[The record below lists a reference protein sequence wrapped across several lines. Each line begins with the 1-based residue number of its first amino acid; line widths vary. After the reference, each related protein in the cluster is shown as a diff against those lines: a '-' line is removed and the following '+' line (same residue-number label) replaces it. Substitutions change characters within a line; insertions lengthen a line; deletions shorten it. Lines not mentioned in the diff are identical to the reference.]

1 MNVQETMNILPHAS
15 RRTLAAGIVLAGII
29 LTEIMSAAVPLAAQN
44 NDANAGSWRMILLSG
59 PTQIAVAKPAATTDP
74 SYLAELAAVKSA
86 QAQITPAQQ
95 TSIANWSQGGV
106 LRWNQLMISLVAEF
120 DLPPEPNPDGSYTF
134 PSAATPFATPQY
146 PFANP
151 PYASR
156 AYSYVSVAQYEA
168 LKVAWYYKYLYNRP
182 SPCNVDTTIHCTL
195 PNTSLPSYPSEDA
208 VLAGVT
214 MTLLQALFP
223 VEAAK
228 IASYAADQQQA
239 ALISGRASASDIAA
253 GVALGQAVAQVFT
266 ARLGSDG
273 MKNAIGTAAQW
284 QAFVTA
290 ATAKGEIPWISQE
303 IPPRPPMLPFFGNV
317 LAWMMTPANIV
328 AGRPAAP
335 PSTQSAAFQ
344 QQLALVKS
352 AIQNLTRDQLSTVY
366 KWADGASSPTPPGHW
381 NLIAAPYIA
390 GAGFSEVRK
399 ARAFALLN
407 MAEHDAAVSCWDA
420 KYAYFVPRAVQVD
433 PTIKTLIPLPN
444 FPTYTSGHSTFS
456 AAATDVLSYLFPS
469 SASYFA
475 SQRDEAAASRLYA
488 GIHFPIDIDAG
499 ITEGSNVAS
508 YTLKFAQSDGADA
521 SHSSAPGVNAGF
533 NAAFNAAL
541 VDAASFGPALT
552 PGGIATLFAP
562 SLASNTNSASSVPL
576 PETLSGVSVNF
587 NGFMPS
593 PMYFASPNQANIQ
606 IPWELTAGTSAALA
620 VTNSQGSSGT
630 LSVPLVTYAP
640 AIFTLGQGSNQGV
653 VTIASTGALAGP
665 DASTAASVPGAQAVA
680 RGGYITIYCLGLGP
694 VNNTPLTGQPATDG
708 TSTTKSPVTVLLN
721 GVALPASYAGLA
733 PGLVGLYQVNVQV
746 PGEAPTGNAVT
757 LALSVGG
764 AKSNTVTIAIH

>member
-1 MNVQETMNILPHAS
+1 MNILPHTS
-15 RRTLAAGIVLAGII
+15 RSVFAAGIVLACVIA
-29 LTEIMSAAVPLAAQN
+29 AAVPLAAQN

-59 PTQIAVAKPAATTDP
+59 PTQIAVAKPAATSDP
-74 SYLAELAAVKSA
+74 GYVAELAAVKSA
-86 QAQITPAQQ
+86 QAQVTPAQQ

-120 DLPPEPNPDGSYTF
+120 DLPPEPNPDGTYTF
-134 PSAATPFATPQY
+134 PSAATPFATPQF

-182 SPCNVDTTIHCTL
+182 SPCNVDTSIKCTL
-195 PNTSLPSYPSEDA
+195 PNTNLPSYPSEDA

-214 MTLLQALFP
+214 MPLLQALFP

-228 IASYAADQQQA
+228 IAAYAADQQQA
-239 ALISGRASASDIAA
+239 ALLSGRASSSDIAA
-253 GVALGQAVAQVFT
+253 GLALGQAVAQVFT

-273 MKNAIGTAAQW
+273 LKNATGTAAQW
-284 QAFVTA
+284 QAFADA

-303 IPPRPPMLPFFGNV
+303 TPPRPPMLPFFGNV
-317 LAWMMTPANIV
+317 LAWMMTPANIL
-328 AGRPAAP
+328 AERPAPP
-335 PSTQSAAFQ
+335 PSTKSSAFQ
-344 QQLALVKS
+344 QQVAAVKN
-352 AIQNLTRDQLSTVY
+352 AVENLTRDQLSIVY

-381 NLIAAPYIA
+381 NLIAAPYIT

-420 KYAYFVPRAVQVD
+420 KYAYFTPRASQVD
-433 PTIKTLIPLPN
+433 PTIKTVVGLPN

-456 AAATDVLSYLFPS
+456 AAASDILSYLFPG

-475 SQRDEAAASRLYA
+475 SQRDEAAISRLYG
-488 GIHFPIDIDAG
+488 GIHYPMDIDVG
-499 ITEGSNVAS
+499 KTEGSRVAT

-521 SHSSAPGVNAGF
+521 PHSVAP
-533 NAAFNAAL
+533 AFSAAL
-541 VDAASFGPALT
+541 VDGASFGPALT
-552 PGGIATLFAP
+552 PGSIATLFAP
-562 SLASNTNSASSVPL
+562 SLTSDTNSASRVPL
-576 PETLSGVSVNF
+576 PETLSGVSMNF

-593 PMYFASPNQANIQ
+593 PMYFASPSQANIQ
-606 IPWELTAGTSAALA
+606 IPWELTAGTSATLA

-630 LSVPLVTYAP
+630 ISVPLVTYAP
-640 AIFTLGQGSNQGV
+640 TIFTLGQGSNQGV
-653 VTIASTGALAGP
+653 VTNASTGKLAGA
-665 DASTAASVPGAQAVA
+665 DAVPGAQAVA

-694 VNNTPLTGQPATDG
+694 VNNTPPTGQPATDG

-721 GVALPASYAGLA
+721 GAALPASYAGLA
-733 PGLVGLYQVNVQV
+733 PGLVGLYQVNAQV
-746 PGEAPTGNAVT
+746 PDDAATGNAVT